1 MPQFA
6 FGQSVEFARRS
17 RTEANPLTTRRQM
30 DMMADG
36 RIMGVL
42 GQGIGANTATT
53 EIVVVLNWFDEV
65 RQRVPLP

>member
-1 MPQFA
+1 
-6 FGQSVEFARRS
+6 
-17 RTEANPLTTRRQM
+17 M

-65 RQRVPLP
+65 RQRVPLS